1 MAFVTH
7 TGNNGLLEA
16 IHYRV
21 PMVGLPIYMN
31 QEDNLARLVEKGIA
45 VGVSKWS
52 DAEEIYQAITKVI
65 SNRRSANFLQKQ
77 YQPTSWGKKE
87 PESPTGLMFSSFQ
100 PCYTGN
106 AVQQAT
112 QCSSSSRHCVVCCLA
127 WPG

>member
-1 MAFVTH
+1 MLTSFKHPSPLKTVAFVTH

-65 SNRRSANFLQKQ
+65 SNRRSANFLQVQ
-77 YQPTSWGKKE
+77 YQPTSWGEKA
-87 PESPTGLMFSSFQ
+87 TL
-100 PCYTGN
+100 PCFFE
-106 AVQQAT
+106 QM
-112 QCSSSSRHCVVCCLA
+112 
-127 WPG
+127 

>member
-1 MAFVTH
+1 MTH

-65 SNRRSANFLQKQ
+65 SNRRSAQFLINSISA
-77 YQPTSWGKKE
+77 YQLG
-87 PESPTGLMFSSFQ
+87 ESIPAL
-100 PCYTGN
+100 PCFLCNTVTPSKYIIT
-106 AVQQAT
+106 
-112 QCSSSSRHCVVCCLA
+112 
-127 WPG
+127 

>member
-1 MAFVTH
+1 MTPKTLAFVTH

-31 QEDNLARLVEKGIA
+31 QEDNLARLVEKDIA

-65 SNRRSANFLQKQ
+65 SNRRSAKFLITAISAYQLGESNPALWDCGTETPLQFHNVTKTSSPNMQQPNKQ
-77 YQPTSWGKKE
+77 
-87 PESPTGLMFSSFQ
+87 
-100 PCYTGN
+100 
-106 AVQQAT
+106 
-112 QCSSSSRHCVVCCLA
+112 
-127 WPG
+127 

>member
-1 MAFVTH
+1 MQTSFKNPPLKTVAFVTH

-65 SNRRSANFLQKQ
+65 SNRRSAKFL
-77 YQPTSWGKKE
+77 TSAISAHQLGKKG
-87 PESPTGLMFSSFQ
+87 TL
-100 PCYTGN
+100 PCFFE
-106 AVQQAT
+106 QM
-112 QCSSSSRHCVVCCLA
+112 
-127 WPG
+127 

>member
-65 SNRRSANFLQKQ
+65 SNRRSAKFL
-77 YQPTSWGKKE
+77 TSAISAYHPPRILSKSHRQSINIFALK
-87 PESPTGLMFSSFQ
+87 L
-100 PCYTGN
+100 
-106 AVQQAT
+106 
-112 QCSSSSRHCVVCCLA
+112 
-127 WPG
+127 

>member
-1 MAFVTH
+1 MTH

-65 SNRRSANFLQKQ
+65 SNRRSAKFLITAISA
-77 YQPTSWGKKE
+77 YQLGEAS
-87 PESPTGLMFSSFQ
+87 L
-100 PCYTGN
+100 PCFLCNT
-106 AVQQAT
+106 AT
-112 QCSSSSRHCVVCCLA
+112 LSKNIIT
-127 WPG
+127 